1 MLKDAYSNQNG
12 SIDNRVVAGSS
23 PAVGVAADVAQLV
36 EHVHTTKSILKK
48 GLHDVEAFM
57 FPKIFTKM

>member
-12 SIDNRVVAGSS
+12 STDNRVVAGSS

-36 EHVHTTKSILKK
+36 EHVHQKEHLDKK
-48 GLHDVEAFM
+48 GLHIVETFSFYAVRM
-57 FPKIFTKM
+57 